1 MDTTITES
9 NEGSAQPEKVSI
21 PVKLGVS
28 DERVVEIDVGRSA
41 RAILE
46 IAALER
52 GCSIEELVLVREG
65 EDGHIAEDILI
76 TAEYPH
82 NRRHHV
88 HHLGEVRV
96 TVFYQSGSHERSF
109 KRSATVEDVL
119 VWAIDAFKV
128 DASLATEMELVLHG
142 RTDELPSSEH
152 VGHLAGR
159 HQELGLDL
167 VRGDI
172 ANGSSP

>member
-9 NEGSAQPEKVSI
+9 NEESAQSKKLTV
-21 PVKLGVS
+21 PVKLGIS
-28 DERVVEIDVGRSA
+28 DERVIEIDVGRSA
-41 RAILE
+41 KIILE
-46 IAALER
+46 IVARER

-65 EDGHIAEDILI
+65 EDGHITEDIII
-76 TAEYPH
+76 TADYPH
-82 NRRHHV
+82 HRRHHV
-88 HHLGEVRV
+88 HHVSEVRV
-96 TVFYQSGSHERSF
+96 TVFYQSGSHDRSF

-119 VWAIDAFKV
+119 MWAIDVFKI

-142 RTDELPSSEH
+142 KTDELSQSEH

-159 HQELGLDL
+159 HHELGLDL

-172 ANGSSP
+172 ANGGL